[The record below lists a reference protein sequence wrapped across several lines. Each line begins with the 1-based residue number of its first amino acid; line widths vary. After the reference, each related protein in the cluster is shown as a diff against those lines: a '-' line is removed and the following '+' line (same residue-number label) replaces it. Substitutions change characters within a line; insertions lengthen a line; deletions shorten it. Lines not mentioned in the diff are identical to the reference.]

1 MFPDCILLIT
11 ILLALIFDLKE
22 RRIPNLLII
31 LGLISAGAYHGF
43 TAKTAGLIFCGQGL
57 LAGILLL
64 FIPFIMGGMGAGD
77 VKLLGVIGALK
88 GYLFAISTF
97 LWMAIWGGIIAI
109 LLLIYQRKLRGTFS
123 RLGRGLVLTAIGA
136 MPLSQAISKQEF
148 SLYYPYAL
156 AIALGVLSSY
166 VKAWC

>member
-1 MFPDCILLIT
+1 MFLDYILLVI
-11 ILLALIFDLKE
+11 ILLALVFDLRE
-22 RRIPNLLII
+22 RRIPNLLIV
-31 LGLISAGAYHGF
+31 LGLISAGVYHGY
-43 TAKTAGLIFCGQGL
+43 TAKIAGLIYCGQGL
-57 LAGILLL
+57 LTGILLL
-64 FIPFIMGGMGAGD
+64 LIPFLMGGMGAGD
-77 VKLLGVIGALK
+77 VKLLGVIGAIK

-97 LWMAIWGGIIAI
+97 LWMALWGGIIAI
-109 LLLIYQRKLRGTFS
+109 LLLIYQRKLWKTFS
-123 RLGRGLVLTAIGA
+123 RLGRGLMMTAIGA